1 MKSTLIWR
9 ARHGAQLQRADFRFD
24 HSVWS
29 KKPNHA
35 TNKPNH
41 ALNKP
46 NQSRILCMF
55 LCCRFIQT
63 VLIIAKYRN
72 GNVAT
77 QWIFQS
83 SEERF
88 PGMLGSFSY
97 DFPFA
102 SASFFCFQMMIKS
115 RQLLTTWQTPCWSRM
130 LRIGIISDSMLA
142 KPSEC
147 RLHH

>member
-41 ALNKP
+41 AFINLTNH
-46 NQSRILCMF
+46 
-55 LCCRFIQT
+55 RFFGI
-63 VLIIAKYRN
+63 LIIAKYKN
-72 GNVAT
+72 GTVAT
-77 QWIFQS
+77 QHCTMD
-83 SEERF
+83 F
-88 PGMLGSFSY
+88 PIIRGTFSGGFVGILGWFSY
-97 DFPFA
+97 DFPFF
-102 SASFFCFQMMIKS
+102 SASFFHFLMMIKS
-115 RQLLTTWQTPCWSRM
+115 GQLSTTWQTPCWIRM